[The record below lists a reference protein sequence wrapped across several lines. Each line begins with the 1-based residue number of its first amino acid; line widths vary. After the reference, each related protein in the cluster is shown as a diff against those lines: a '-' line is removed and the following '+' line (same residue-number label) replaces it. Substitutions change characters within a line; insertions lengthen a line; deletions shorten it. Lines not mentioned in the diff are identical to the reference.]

1 MAGSYPNL
9 PAPRMAY
16 DVDGT
21 FVVRIA
27 GAGSYP
33 LSSGDLQVLN
43 GESDNYLDYNSGDNI
58 AFIFPQQRNIAG
70 FFVNGYEVRDPSSL
84 QVSNDTTNGIDGGW
98 STIEND
104 WSNLGVNYVNST
116 ATSPT
121 YRRYIK
127 KLNIMN
133 IRAIKFNTTSGGGY
147 HRWRCI
153 HLYGTVFDH
162 GETPDK
168 LRMWHPTLDQPLD
181 DNTFE
186 DGTHIDWGDTVRGTS
201 ADRTFRVKNNSAT
214 LTANS
219 IQLSTTVLT
228 NTTPS
233 LVNQFEYSDGGAFAQ
248 TLDIGNLAPGAISPL
263 ITVRRNTDI
272 SATLSVWTARIDIE
286 PTSWS

>member
-1 MAGSYPNL
+1 MGNQKFGVSVLQKFYEET
-9 PAPRMAY
+9 
-16 DVDGT
+16 DHT
-21 FVVRIA
+21 VVA
-27 GAGSYP
+27 
-33 LSSGDLQVLN
+33 VLCEQDIVGKSIN
-43 GESDNYLDYNSGDNI
+43 PIKKYAENYKI
-58 AFIFPQQRNIAG
+58 P
-70 FFVNGYEVRDPSSL
+70 FFQPKNYKDKKL
-84 QVSNDTTNGIDGGW
+84 
-98 STIEND
+98 
-104 WSNLGVNYVNST
+104 LGVITSSEYKFWKLISGRKYLNQNSVSFDERLLNNFYKNNGFYNVKINSSF
-116 ATSPT
+116 A
-121 YRRYIK
+121 
-127 KLNIMN
+127 KL
-133 IRAIKFNTTSGGGY
+133 
-147 HRWRCI
+147 
-153 HLYGTVFDH
+153 
-162 GETPDK
+162 
-168 LRMWHPTLDQPLD
+168 LD